1 MKKMT
6 NNLRLDD
13 LNLDGLKLYQ
23 YVDGYAFT
31 SDSVILS
38 NFIKATHKDTCVEI
52 GSGSGVI
59 SVLVNYKC
67 KPQKIVCFEMQE
79 KYANLT
85 KLNFEF
91 NKMNNV
97 EIICDKIQN
106 YKNHITKPV
115 SVVYSNPPYYKNDV
129 CKKSEKEEIAIAKH
143 EQYLTLEEL
152 ICCASKM
159 LKFGGKFY
167 FVYPAQ
173 RLDEIFV
180 LLDKYNLTPKRMFF
194 AQPTI
199 NKNANTVYLECHKGG
214 KCGVKILP
222 TLVTNNLDGDYVT
235 TIQKLYR
242 DS

>member
-1 MKKMT
+1 MT

-31 SDSVILS
+31 SDSVILA
-38 NFIKATHKDTCVEI
+38 NFIKTTHKDVCVEI
-52 GSGSGVI
+52 GSGSGII

-97 EIICDKIQN
+97 DIICDKVQN
-106 YKNHITKPV
+106 YKNHIEKPV
-115 SVVYSNPPYYKNDV
+115 DVVFCNPPYYKNNV

-152 ICCASKM
+152 IYCASKM

-180 LLDKYNLTPKRMFF
+180 LLAKYNLTPKRMFF

-199 NKNANTVYLECHKGG
+199 NKDANTVYIECHKGG

-222 TLVTNNLDGDYVT
+222 TLVTNNLDGDYVI

>member
-1 MKKMT
+1 MT
-6 NNLRLDD
+6 NSLRLDD
-13 LNLDGLKLYQ
+13 LNLNGLKLYQ
-23 YVDGYAFT
+23 YIDGYAFT

-38 NFIKATHKDTCVEI
+38 NFIKTTKKDICVEI
-52 GSGSGVI
+52 GSGSGII
-59 SVLVNYKC
+59 SILVNYKC
-67 KPQKIVCFEMQE
+67 TPQKIICFEMQE

-85 KLNFEF
+85 KMNFEF
-91 NKMNNV
+91 NKMENF

-106 YKNHITKPV
+106 YKNYLANPV
-115 SVVYSNPPYYKNDV
+115 DVVFSNPPYDKNNV
-129 CKKSEKEEIAIAKH
+129 CKRSEKEEIAIAKH

-152 ICCASKM
+152 ICSASKI

-180 LLDKYNLTPKRMFF
+180 LLDKYKLTPKRVFF

-199 NKNANTVYLECHKGG
+199 NKDANTVYIECHKCG
-214 KCGVKILP
+214 KCGVKVLP